1 MRYLLPIAL
10 FLLIQGAFA
19 QSLPIHFE
27 GDVGVSDFED
37 FDGGTFDLVANPA
50 ADAINA
56 SENVGQIVRNGGLIW
71 SGSKM
76 VIDGFL
82 DFTENNSISMKVYTT
97 APVGTV
103 VKFKL
108 EGPAY
113 TERDVLTTVSGAW
126 EELSFDFTGAPL
138 NSFNTLVFMFD
149 FGNVG
154 NGSETSTFYFDDINQ
169 GTNGEQLDL
178 PVTFEDEVINYS
190 VIDFGGNFSV
200 LAEDPTDPENTVVK
214 TIKSATAEGWAGTTI
229 GTAAGFINNIP
240 LTLTDSKMSVRVWSA
255 TAGTLVRLKVEAA
268 TNATHTCETQTTT
281 TLAGAWEVLEFDF
294 ANEAPGTAMLSTG
307 IDGGW
312 TYNKA
317 SIFFNYDIPGTQA
330 GELTF
335 YFDDVYFGEIE
346 VGTAEITA
354 RIANAYPNPTSDA
367 WTISSEDN
375 IQQVMVMNTQG
386 QVVLSI
392 NSDEHKVSIDAA
404 ELAKGV
410 YFAQVITN
418 KGMTSIQLQK
428 Q

>member
-1 MRYLLPIAL
+1 
-10 FLLIQGAFA
+10 
-19 QSLPIHFE
+19 
-27 GDVGVSDFED
+27 
-37 FDGGTFDLVANPA
+37 
-50 ADAINA
+50 
-56 SENVGQIVRNGGLIW
+56 
-71 SGSKM
+71 
-76 VIDGFL
+76 
-82 DFTENNSISMKVYTT
+82 
-97 APVGTV
+97 
-103 VKFKL
+103 
-108 EGPAY
+108 
-113 TERDVLTTVSGAW
+113 
-126 EELSFDFTGAPL
+126 
-138 NSFNTLVFMFD
+138 
-149 FGNVG
+149 
-154 NGSETSTFYFDDINQ
+154 
-169 GTNGEQLDL
+169 
-178 PVTFEDEVINYS
+178 
-190 VIDFGGNFSV
+190 
-200 LAEDPTDPENTVVK
+200 VK

-354 RIANAYPNPTSDA
+354 SIANAYPNPTSDA
-367 WTISSEDN
+367 WTISSEDM

-392 NSDEHKVSIDAA
+392 DSNEHQVSIDAA
-404 ELAKGV
+404 DLAKGV